1 MRSSLI
7 IRLTVFTLALA
18 TLAPRPVKA
27 DDVYGRIRGTV
38 TDPSGAVIG
47 GAKVTATNVDTGIS
61 RSVQSGSDGSY
72 EFLQLTAPATYKVTV
87 SQTGF
92 STFEAQNIRLAL
104 DQIYV
109 LNLTLQVGTVNQRI
123 TVEAAPAQVET
134 TSMELGATLKSN
146 TVVDLPLNGRN
157 WVQLQATLPSNN
169 SDTCNASFT
178 FYGCPDRPNV
188 VAPPVILNPRTGTAG
203 TPPNVVGNVY
213 FSPASFVAQS
223 PGMLGNSGRNFF
235 HGPGINNFDF
245 ALFKDTRV
253 TESKMLELRF
263 EFFNLFNHTQFNP
276 VEQVNGVI
284 GDANAPN
291 FGAVLGALSSRVIQL
306 GAKFSF

>member
-1 MRSSLI
+1 MRSFSIL
-7 IRLTVFTLALA
+7 RLTVFTLALA

-38 TDPSGAVIG
+38 TDVSAAVIA

-72 EFLQLTAPATYKVTV
+72 EFLQLAAPATYKVTAT
-87 SQTGF
+87 QTGF

-104 DQIYV
+104 NQIYV

-157 WVQLQATLPSNN
+157 WVQLQATLPS
-169 SDTCNASFT
+169 D
-178 FYGCPDRPNV
+178 
-188 VAPPVILNPRTGTAG
+188 
-203 TPPNVVGNVY
+203 
-213 FSPASFVAQS
+213 
-223 PGMLGNSGRNFF
+223 NSGYLQREF
-235 HGPGINNFDF
+235 HFLRLPGPSERRRATCDPEPAHWHRG
-245 ALFKDTRV
+245 DTAQRG
-253 TESKMLELRF
+253 RQRIF
-263 EFFNLFNHTQFNP
+263 QPGQFRGSVP
-276 VEQVNGVI
+276 GHA
-284 GDANAPN
+284 G
-291 FGAVLGALSSRVIQL
+291 QL
-306 GAKFSF
+306 GT